1 MLLREDIRGIARKKN
16 CPPKRTVLYKNNQNY
31 NNTKT

>member
-1 MLLREDIRGIARKKN
+1 MPLKEDIRGIARKKG
-16 CPPKRTVLYKNNQNY
+16 CPFWGTVLHKNNQNY